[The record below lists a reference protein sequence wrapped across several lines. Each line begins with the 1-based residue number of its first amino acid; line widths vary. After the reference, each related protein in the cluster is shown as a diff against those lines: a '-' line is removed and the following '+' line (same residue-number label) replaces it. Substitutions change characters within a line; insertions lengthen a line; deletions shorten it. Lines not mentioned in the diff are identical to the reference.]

1 MLEMAEATK
10 SEIPLTVIYEEIK
23 KLGYEG
29 SLRWLQQVIQRYE
42 LRSRAKLDEPIIRF
56 ETKPAQQMQV
66 DWIEFPKDNLSAFVA
81 TMGYSRASYVEYVN
95 NEKIET
101 LIG

>member
-1 MLEMAEATK
+1 MLEQTK

-23 KLGYEG
+23 KLGYDG

-66 DWIEFPKDNLSAFVA
+66 VSSEAQKSSVFNVRKL
-81 TMGYSRASYVEYVN
+81 R
-95 NEKIET
+95 IET
-101 LIG
+101 